1 MNSRFAKRIESKCL
15 RLIMLGA
22 SCLLGLGGC
31 SSGSSTTPP
40 PPDTTPPTAPA
51 NLMATATLATSINL
65 TWTASTD
72 NVGVTQYKVERCQG
86 AACANFSQI
95 ATPAANTF
103 NDTGLTA
110 STAYSYRVRAAD
122 AAGNNSAYSN
132 VFSTTT
138 PAASGVTVA
147 ISPKRA
153 AVTTSQ
159 PQQLTA
165 TVTGDPQNL
174 GVTWSVDG
182 TLGGNAA
189 SGTISAS
196 GLYNPSS
203 GTTAGAHTITAASVA
218 NSSAT
223 ASITIAVSDVAGVTT
238 FQNDNQRTG
247 QNLKEYALNSS
258 TVAAATFGSLFSCSV
273 TEGGT
278 VPGHIYAQPLYV
290 ANLTMSDNKKHNVL
304 FVATESDLVYAF
316 DADANPCQQLWKAP
330 LLTTAYGAISGET
343 TVPAGDTG
351 EGDDLHPEIGITST
365 PVIDTATNTI
375 YVCAKSKESSSTY
388 HLRLHALSLTTG
400 LEQANSPVEVTATA
414 FTPLFE
420 AQRPALLLSGTNV
433 YLGFGSHGDQNSYH
447 GFLMAY
453 DKTTLTQN
461 FVWAATDTSVGTSKG
476 AIWQAGAGPA
486 ADSSGNI
493 WVEIA
498 NGDFDTATPRI
509 NLGDSVVRLNPAAV
523 APASPV
529 LDFFTP
535 KDQDTLRQNDIDLGS
550 GGVTILPDGF
560 GNATHPHLALAGG
573 KTNLLYLLDQNNLGQ
588 FSSSTDNVVQEV
600 PLHNGL
606 NEVNVIGGMFSK
618 AAYFNGRIY
627 VVPISDVLRA
637 YSVANATL
645 TAVSATG
652 ADMFGFP
659 GATPSVS
666 AQASANGIIWALN
679 TTNNNSLNGSQSPG
693 PAVLFAYDAV
703 TLNQLFSGNASA
715 TAVKFTLPT
724 VANGKVY
731 VGGQGAITVFG
742 LLP

>member
-1 MNSRFAKRIESKCL
+1 M
-15 RLIMLGA
+15 
-22 SCLLGLGGC
+22 
-31 SSGSSTTPP
+31 
-40 PPDTTPPTAPA
+40 
-51 NLMATATLATSINL
+51 
-65 TWTASTD
+65 
-72 NVGVTQYKVERCQG
+72 
-86 AACANFSQI
+86 
-95 ATPAANTF
+95 F

-110 STAYSYRVRAAD
+110 STTYSYMVAATD
-122 AAGNNSAYSN
+122 ALGNRSNFSSIATATTSAAGAVSVS
-132 VFSTTT
+132 V
-138 PAASGVTVA
+138 
-147 ISPKRA
+147 SPKRA

-159 PQQLTA
+159 PQQLSA

-174 GVTWSVDG
+174 GVMWSVDG
-182 TLGGNAA
+182 TNGGTAA
-189 SGTISAS
+189 AGTISAS
-196 GLYNPSS
+196 GLYTPSS
-203 GTTAGAHTITAASVA
+203 ATTAGAHTITAKSIA
-218 NSSAT
+218 NNSAT

-238 FQNDNQRTG
+238 FQNDIQRTG

-258 TVAAATFGSLFSCSV
+258 TVTPATFGSLFSCSV
-273 TEGGT
+273 TEGST

-304 FVATESDLVYAF
+304 FVATESDFVYAF
-316 DADANPCQQLWKAP
+316 DADANACQQLWKAP

-365 PVIDTATNTI
+365 PVIDSTTNTI
-375 YVCAKSKESSSTY
+375 YVCAKSKESASTY
-388 HLRLHALSLTTG
+388 HLRLHALSLITG
-400 LEQANSPVEVTATA
+400 LEQANSPVEIMANA
-414 FTPLFE
+414 FTPLIE

-433 YLGFGSHGDQNSYH
+433 YLGFGSHGDQNNYH

-461 FVWAATDTSVGTSKG
+461 FVWSATDTTVGTSKG

-498 NGDFDTATPRI
+498 NGDFDTAAPRI

-529 LDFFTP
+529 VDFFTP

-550 GGVTILPDGF
+550 GGVTILPDGL
-560 GNATHPHLALAGG
+560 GSGTHAHLALAGG

-588 FSSSTDNVVQEV
+588 FSSSADNIVQEV
-600 PLHNGL
+600 TLFNGL
-606 NEVNVIGGMFSK
+606 NEGNVIGGMFSK

-637 YSVANATL
+637 YSVANALL
-645 TAVSATG
+645 TAVTATG
-652 ADMFGFP
+652 ADNFGFP

-693 PAVLFAYDAV
+693 PAVLFAYDAT
-703 TLNQLFSGNASA
+703 TLNQLFNGNASA
-715 TAVKFTLPT
+715 TAVKFAVPT

-731 VGGQGAITVFG
+731 VGGEGAITVFG